1 MIDLFGVDGLD
12 GLITYADLNKIP
24 VRFWLFILI
33 SKLDVLL
40 QLIKQFNPASGWNMF
55 TNNRRKK
62 ISNQLNDKRK
72 DDIDKSMEDCLNIGD
87 MIEIIQYDNIVAGD
101 RIMEQIYRQIQ
112 DFRKTLFR
120 LQFRTIEETI

>member
-1 MIDLFGVDGLD
+1 
-12 GLITYADLNKIP
+12 
-24 VRFWLFILI
+24 
-33 SKLDVLL
+33 
-40 QLIKQFNPASGWNMF
+40 MF

-120 LQFRTIEETI
+120 LQFRTIEENI

>member
-1 MIDLFGVDGLD
+1 LPESVFNRIEVIDLFGVDGLD

-87 MIEIIQYDNIVAGD
+87 MIEIIQYDNIGAGD
-101 RIMEQIYRQIQ
+101 RILARFYR
-112 DFRKTLFR
+112 
-120 LQFRTIEETI
+120 